1 MRKAVKDQRSA
12 LESWTYI
19 ARSDLAPDRIAIY
32 LPILLSSIGAVGIAP
47 FAVIRFLNGQY
58 IVAILDSVLV
68 VGLLGLGIMVYRT
81 QKIRVASVLISIL
94 CVFGVLSTVYLIGI
108 EQLYWSYPAAIVAFY
123 LMKPR
128 EAVFLIL
135 AMIAA
140 LGPKLL
146 ETGIG
151 IQPIV
156 FTITMVV
163 MGTFAFAFA
172 VITNRQQA
180 LLTSMATKDPLTG
193 AGNRRALET
202 KLEGLVT
209 KRERSDEPASLI
221 ILDLDHF
228 KAVNDA
234 HGHAVGDHILC
245 SVTDILNLRIRATD
259 SLYRIG
265 GEEFVVVLE
274 GQNIDRAAHLAEQL
288 RTLVEANELAPD
300 RSVTISLGV
309 AQLRNGESCGG
320 WLQRADD
327 ALFRAKANG
336 RNSTQLAA

>member
-1 MRKAVKDQRSA
+1 MHKTVEDQRSA

-19 ARSDLAPDRIAIY
+19 ARSDLAPDRIAVY
-32 LPILLSSIGAVGIAP
+32 LPVLLSGIGALGIAP
-47 FAVIRFLNGQY
+47 FAVLRFLHGQY
-58 IVAILDSVLV
+58 VIAILDSVLV
-68 VGLLGLGIMVYRT
+68 AGLVGLGVMVYRT
-81 QKIRVASVLISIL
+81 RKIRVASVLISIL
-94 CVFGVLSTVYLIGI
+94 CVLGVLATVYLIGI
-108 EQLYWSYPAAIVAFY
+108 QQLYWAYPTAIVAFY
-123 LMKPR
+123 LLKPR
-128 EAVFLIL
+128 EAVILIV

-140 LGPKLL
+140 LAPRLMQS
-146 ETGIG
+146 GIG
-151 IQPIV
+151 IQPVV
-156 FTITMVV
+156 FTITMAV
-163 MGTFAFAFA
+163 MGTFAYAFA

-180 LLTSMATKDPLTG
+180 LLTGMATKDPLTG

-228 KAVNDA
+228 KAVNDT
-234 HGHAVGDHILC
+234 HGHAAGDQILC
-245 SVTDILNLRIRATD
+245 SVTDILDLRIRATD

-274 GQNIDRAAHLAEQL
+274 GQNLDRAAHLAEQL
-288 RTLVEANELAPD
+288 RTLIEANELAPD

-309 AQLRNGESCGG
+309 AQLRRGETCGD

>member
-1 MRKAVKDQRSA
+1 MRKSVKNQRSA

-19 ARSDLAPDRIAIY
+19 AQSDLAPDRIAIY
-32 LPILLSSIGAVGIAP
+32 LPILLSVIGAVGIAP
-47 FAVIRFLNGQY
+47 FAVLRFINGEY
-58 IVAILDSVLV
+58 IVAVLDAVLV
-68 VGLLGLGIMVYRT
+68 VGLLGLGTMVYRT
-81 QKIRVASVLISIL
+81 RKIRFASVAISIL
-94 CVFGVLSTVYLIGI
+94 CGLGVLSTVYLIGI
-108 EQLYWSYPAAIVAFY
+108 QQLYWAYPAAIVAFY

-128 EAVFLIL
+128 EAVILTLVLIVAL
-135 AMIAA
+135 A
-140 LGPKLL
+140 PRLL
-146 ETGIG
+146 QMGSG
-151 IQPIV
+151 IQPAV
-156 FTITMVV
+156 FTITMIV
-163 MGTFAFAFA
+163 MATFAYAFA
-172 VITNRQQA
+172 VITNRQQS
-180 LLTSMATKDPLTG
+180 LLVGMATKDPLTG
-193 AGNRRALET
+193 AGNRRALES
-202 KLEGLVT
+202 KLEGLVA
-209 KRERSDEPASLI
+209 KRKRGEEPASLI

-274 GQNIDRAAHLAEQL
+274 GQNLDRAAHLAEQL

-309 AQLRNGESCGG
+309 AQLRRDESCGG